1 MSKISYQSLKKILF
15 SSLYYKTTIL
25 CTCSFAPFTLRYHIR
40 QYQYHFWLYFCH
52 IWWYPIF
59 FLTFD
64 SSIIT
69 LGSTNITFDCNF
81 VTFNDFFF
89 LLIFDSSIVVLSP
102 TNIMYGRS
110 QHNLTPLN
118 YLIMDEYVYKNTHKI
133 SEIPEIPLN
142 ILKITKTHPNN

>member
-15 SSLYYKTTIL
+15 SSLYYKTRIL

-64 SSIIT
+64 
-69 LGSTNITFDCNF
+69 FNF
-81 VTFNDFFF
+81 VTFNDFFFF